1 MATSVQ
7 PATIRA
13 AGIANRDAIQELWQS
28 TGLEPATPAE
38 WAALL
43 DGGTSTVLMAERDN
57 QLVGAAIAGFDG
69 WRAYIYHIAVE
80 LSSRRQG
87 VGRALI
93 EESERYLR
101 SAGARDVFV
110 MVHQDDTDGLALVG
124 KGGYLPEGEIVLTRR
139 LA

>member
-13 AGIANRDAIQELWQS
+13 AGMANRDAIQSLWVS
-28 TGLEPATPAE
+28 TGLEPATPEE
-38 WAALL
+38 WTALL
-43 DGGTSTVLMAERDN
+43 DGGTSTVLMAERDD

-69 WRAYIYHIAVE
+69 WRAYIYHIAV
-80 LSSRRQG
+80 SPSYRRQG

-124 KGGYLPEGEIVLTRR
+124 EGGYLPEGEIVLTRR